1 MKSTKGNRLLSR
13 VALPLAGAGVAL
25 AMAAGGAQ
33 AAPALPALNPDPM
46 PSSFDFSDCPAL
58 QDGYQAAGSTCISVV
73 ITSGTFSV
81 GNFDQQVTSPIRM
94 TFASQFNKTT
104 RKITPVFGKLR
115 ADKML
120 IQSGLIFKYGLTSV
134 QAQPEYAGVFDQPTS
149 TDFKIK
155 IGLKIKLINPVLG
168 NNCYLGS
175 NSNPITLN
183 LSTGTTNPPAP
194 NTPISGEAATVVLS
208 QPPLAV
214 RSAKHVDN
222 AFSVPGANGC
232 LFGLGVADWIVNEIA
247 GTPAAAGKNTMIY
260 NEYIASKPY
269 TALGS

>member
-1 MKSTKGNRLLSR
+1 MKLSKNSRLLSR
-13 VALPLAGAGVAL
+13 VILPLAGGGAAL
-25 AMAAGGAQ
+25 AVAASGAQ
-33 AAPALPALNPDPM
+33 AAPVAPALNPDPM

-58 QDGYQAAGSTCISVV
+58 QDGYQAAGSTCVSVV
-73 ITSGTFSV
+73 VTSGTFKL
-81 GNFDQQVTSPIRM
+81 GNFDQAFTSPIRM

-115 ADKML
+115 ADKMPV
-120 IQSGLIFKYGLTSV
+120 IPGLFGDTGLTAV
-134 QAQPEYAGVFDQPTS
+134 YAQPEYAGVFDQPTS

-155 IGLKIKLINPVLG
+155 IGLKIKLVNPVLG
-168 NNCYLGS
+168 ENCYLGS
-175 NSNPITLN
+175 DSDPITLN
-183 LSTGTTNPPAP
+183 LSTGTTNPPPP

-222 AFSVPGANGC
+222 AFAVPGAHGC
-232 LFGLGVADWIVNEIA
+232 LFGLGLADWLVNQIG
-247 GTPAAAGKNTMIY
+247 GTPAAAGNNAMVY